1 MAWPVGDEGEHQQ
14 AQLAIVERPAAAAT
28 AVPMLRPVVAMGA
41 AVLVVVGAAVA
52 GVVPAA
58 VFAPVGTAA
67 VGAVAVRVAVWPII
81 MVVLHGQRNKSR
93 YIGSQDYSRYIGTV
107 GGFPPSS
114 AAGPSGCEGTGEP
127 AEQDR
132 SGAGRGAGFAV
143 WRVARPRPRDLPCE
157 LPPHGV
163 PLRRHPS
170 APMRGVPPPEEAS
183 PMLTTPSKLTRLRSA
198 VLAAVAGA
206 ALLGAGTQ
214 AARAEFINVLTGGT
228 SGVYYPLGVA
238 LTKIYAESIPDA
250 RPTAQATK
258 ASVEN
263 LNLLDSGKG
272 EIAFTLGDSL
282 GLAWA
287 GDADAGFKKKLEGLR
302 TVAAIYPNYIQ
313 VVASQESGIKTLA
326 DLKGKRVSVGAAKSG
341 TEINARAILGAAG
354 LSYDDLG
361 KVEYLPFAESVE
373 LMKNRQLDAT
383 LQSAGLGVASIRDL
397 ASSVPI
403 TVVEVPAADVEK
415 IGLPYVAVTIPAGT
429 YTGQDADV
437 STAGVQNFLV
447 TRADLSDDLVY
458 AMTKSMFD
466 HLPDMAAAHAAA
478 KGIKLD
484 EAAKNSPVPLH
495 PGAERFYKE
504 KGAM

>member
-1 MAWPVGDEGEHQQ
+1 
-14 AQLAIVERPAAAAT
+14 
-28 AVPMLRPVVAMGA
+28 
-41 AVLVVVGAAVA
+41 
-52 GVVPAA
+52 
-58 VFAPVGTAA
+58 
-67 VGAVAVRVAVWPII
+67 
-81 MVVLHGQRNKSR
+81 
-93 YIGSQDYSRYIGTV
+93 
-107 GGFPPSS
+107 
-114 AAGPSGCEGTGEP
+114 
-127 AEQDR
+127 
-132 SGAGRGAGFAV
+132 
-143 WRVARPRPRDLPCE
+143 
-157 LPPHGV
+157 
-163 PLRRHPS
+163 
-170 APMRGVPPPEEAS
+170 
-183 PMLTTPSKLTRLRSA
+183 MLTTRTLLKSLRSTA
-198 VLAAVAGA
+198 VAAVAGA
-206 ALLGAGTQ
+206 VLIAAGAGT
-214 AARAEFINVLTGGT
+214 ARAEFINVLTGGT

-263 LNLLDSGKG
+263 LNLLDGGKG
-272 EIAFTLGDSL
+272 EIAFSLGDSL
-282 GLAWA
+282 ALAWA

-313 VVASQESGIKTLA
+313 VVASKESGIKTLA

-397 ASSVPI
+397 ASAVPI

-415 IGLPYVAVTIPAGT
+415 IGLPYVPVTIPAGT
-429 YTGQDADV
+429 YTGQDTDV

-466 HLPDMAAAHAAA
+466 HLDQMAAAHAAA